1 MIVDRAGIG
10 IQRLDEL
17 YAEAGLV
24 GFKVHKRV
32 GGGVYRP
39 AAFYGIYNNT

>member
-1 MIVDRAGIG
+1 MLL
-10 IQRLDEL
+10 QRLDEL

-32 GGGVYRP
+32 GGGPIRP
-39 AAFYGIYNNT
+39 AAMYGIYNNT